1 MLDAHLDKFL
11 NMFKLPKQL
20 FGYLNILYKEV
31 EEAVKSS
38 IDNQSKS
45 QPKVNPSFVPSTKRK
60 QHPSGLNDH
69 PSKNHCGNSSRSRGG
84 SSSNRGRMN
93 TNQNQNRS
101 NEKGTASGMRGKKPV
116 HQSNRTLEKGKGK
129 EEPLTVSYNLNNS
142 PVFMLKNTISC
153 DLQLTTN
160 NNKSVS
166 EHSSCICPKSS
177 KTVKSSQGL
186 CNRTRKRS
194 AENLPRTPKN
204 GLHVPT
210 PPDFEVGRLETY
222 PDEFFLLSAEE
233 QKRFIFIHSNV
244 YWLETRIT
252 NNVLQNPFDIS
263 LTESTKRFLTLDS
276 KFCLK
281 PRYKEPFKI
290 LNSWKD
296 FSCSVCIQCF
306 YSDMPDDDEFV
317 AKFHLKS
324 HVPFDTLEDHPDV
337 EKGLQTGNSLLQLAL
352 SKIKTNNLRPSIS
365 TDRLQSFDQFITQ
378 IDYIFKPCNKN
389 LGMSILPSKWY
400 VRECNHS
407 KQVLQHLQ
415 HLLFDPADQIWLA
428 SQNGHTKDE
437 STVLSTSLEFILKNN
452 YLAFGSNVYRQVKG
466 TAMDTACAPTFAN
479 LHAAAYESL
488 TYDSRPNSLLYIPAV
503 SQSSIPFLNVKL
515 QVKER
520 TDTLERSILTSVFQK
535 PFNAYQYIPWSSY
548 HPPRVKLAFIKGELL
563 SQVLFHPFDSIYDNW
578 TSPEQPLHPIQLE
591 LAGLIVLVLFYHER
605 LNNSSFEDL
614 TEPIPLGSAP

>member
-1 MLDAHLDKFL
+1 
-11 NMFKLPKQL
+11 
-20 FGYLNILYKEV
+20 
-31 EEAVKSS
+31 
-38 IDNQSKS
+38 
-45 QPKVNPSFVPSTKRK
+45 
-60 QHPSGLNDH
+60 
-69 PSKNHCGNSSRSRGG
+69 
-84 SSSNRGRMN
+84 
-93 TNQNQNRS
+93 
-101 NEKGTASGMRGKKPV
+101 
-116 HQSNRTLEKGKGK
+116 
-129 EEPLTVSYNLNNS
+129 
-142 PVFMLKNTISC
+142 MLKNTISC

-233 QKRFIFIHSNV
+233 RKRFIFIHSNV

-400 VRECNHS
+400 VRECNHHPLFTKQARKFVLDILHKPALPEFYILPKVHKQPIKGQPIVPSFKWITTNLNS

-488 TYDSRPNSLLYIPAV
+488 TYDSRPNSLLYIPAAME
-503 SQSSIPFLNVKL
+503 LNW
-515 QVKER
+515 
-520 TDTLERSILTSVFQK
+520 TK

-563 SQVLFHPFDSIYDNW
+563 RYARISSTKASFNE
-578 TSPEQPLHPIQLE
+578 TSS
-591 LAGLIVLVLFYHER
+591 LFYK
-605 LNNSSFEDL
+605 
-614 TEPIPLGSAP
+614 PL